1 MRHTHIL
8 WLLLGLPGLAVAKV
22 PAPPLTSVHFQV
34 VTHYRVPRTVLHAD
48 LRAEASGKSPAKL
61 AAAVNQDVS
70 WAKARLQSVPGIT
83 WRSTGY
89 QTQATGQTGAPWLVR
104 EDLAVRSADPAAL
117 LPLLG
122 TLQSRLHLVGMRYA
136 ARSAAIQKAL
146 RTAELRGL
154 RRYREQAQQNCA
166 ALGYHGARPGQVFIN
181 TNVVPLARPMPVMT
195 LAARAVPGPVVG
207 QGGTERDRVV
217 VEGNA
222 YCER

>member
-1 MRHTHIL
+1 MRRRQLL
-8 WLLLGLPGLAVAKV
+8 WLLLGLPGLAVAKAPL
-22 PAPPLTSVHFQV
+22 PALTSVNFHV
-34 VTHYRVPRTVLHAD
+34 TTHYRVPRTVLHAD
-48 LRAEASGKSPAKL
+48 LQAEASGKNPAEL
-61 AAAVNQDVS
+61 AAVVNQDVA

-83 WRSTGY
+83 WRSAGY

-104 EDLAVRSADPAAL
+104 EDLAVQSPNPAAL

-122 TLQSRLHLVGMRYA
+122 TLQSRLHLVGMQYA
-136 ARSAAIQKAL
+136 ARSAAVLKAL

-154 RRYREQAQQNCA
+154 RRYRKQAQQNCA

-181 TNVVPLARPMPVMT
+181 TNVVPLAQPMPVMA

-207 QGGTERDRVV
+207 QGGTERGRVV
-217 VEGNA
+217 VGGNA